1 MAEYLPLPDGSF
13 ATVREGETPNE
24 AWVRSL
30 REYPEAFAVKETP
43 KQKERPGLLES
54 AQLGGESLISS
65 ERTGLASLLGD
76 KNEAVRNALQ
86 RQQSMQDRYAEQPSY
101 TEVKKKYEEEGLL
114 PAIGEY
120 VRQIPNAMAEQAPQI
135 AQSVAGAKVGARFGP
150 EGALAGAFIP
160 SYLQQYGGFL
170 EAQAQEQQKQNKP
183 IDVSRTSAAVAAVPA
198 AAIDVLENFIPMGR
212 GLAKSIFGPGIE
224 KLLAR
229 GLTADAEKAAM
240 AKLADE
246 GFVKTLLKGTA
257 KGTAVEVPGEITQ
270 QFLERAQAGQPLFSD
285 DAFAD
290 YGQTAFETSKLG
302 LLGAAGRFSDKANA
316 RQQAALANR
325 SQALGELPTEPGAE
339 PAVDPAQLHQDKLAN
354 DTDYMSK
361 FVQDYETQQQAYK
374 DLQKQTKKPDIK
386 TALPA
391 DIEQYEQ
398 NKAQLKQMR
407 EVLAAGS
414 KDYLKYRPIF
424 NQLQTQQVQQQKQA
438 EQQRLQGIEQ
448 QAAGIPQETQQQPY
462 YQAPQGQLAGMAPP
476 GIDPQAQQ
484 QLQQQQAEALYTQ
497 QQRLAQRLEA
507 HQAEESEAAGA
518 GKLETLKNLRQTGKE
533 LQAQHD
539 EINAQLKALGGYK
552 PTEKPVVAI
561 EDLQTKLAKKQ
572 KDLQKLSGPGYDP
585 QKADKLIKDIEDL
598 QGQVQEAKKNAP
610 PEQMGFDF
618 GAEFKPTYSESKE
631 QTKVVGL
638 SKELQQA
645 VEEKQR
651 LIQAYHDEQERQQK
665 VNPEIEAL
673 QRIKEAPVGKVEYQ
687 PQVSSLVDQLVDS
700 AHQEGRHAGR
710 VITGTNPE
718 KIDQPSALR
727 AQLAYAN
734 VTSNGERVNELKK
747 KLQDLNEPE
756 EDTSTYGNFN
766 LGQLSKEAGVT
777 GQQTQE
783 GYNANKVTRLAQK
796 QLAAYDRLAEFLN
809 RIREGNQNVSPERA
823 QTMRNAAERLKETV
837 IGLALQEAD
846 AKRTQMRTPAMTTAE
861 QMKLVR
867 ELSGVLN
874 ELIERSVGLF
884 EPTRLVGEPA
894 QYRAN
899 KLIRESTQRQE
910 RPPVGKRVFNN
921 YKAAANSIRA
931 QMRSVVDAN
940 TGTTEGNVSKRKPIT
955 KGPFALKTQFAGQE
969 TTVNTQ
975 FAEALKRA
983 KSDTERTDLEE
994 LQKSFKNLSDNSK
1007 EEALKEIRNVING
1020 RTMSFTSTLKDEL
1033 ADLKQ
1038 ARADEGAQ
1046 AELFPGE
1053 SEKGVT
1059 RTTSNR
1065 FLKYLDSN
1073 EVNKMRASIVAA
1085 NKQAEKEADKA
1096 KQAQKEAENIDGR
1109 VDNLLLT
1116 SAAYLTAKPE
1126 EIVGL
1131 NKTVTR
1137 EEKET
1142 ELKNVKA
1149 RNAKAVENAAEIQKE
1164 IDAVVIRLNKIV
1176 QGAEEA
1182 NTHNQIHLKEIQ
1194 GIYDYIAQKFLER
1207 PGVRKFGADLEFYIK
1222 ELNKAQKSADA
1233 SERAYNAARRIK
1245 DRVIQDSKNDSIN
1258 KIVLEKGRKARVKI
1272 KEAEAALAKAKDE
1285 EAQVNRQIERLR
1297 SGVSK
1302 AEKEKE
1308 KEITQTPTT
1317 EKVYRD
1323 TMDPKVQ
1330 TAVMTNRR
1338 DMGKAQNE
1346 LEIAIATG
1354 NEAAI
1359 ANAYKTV
1366 KKVDDAFYEII
1377 NNAPMRRVQAGE
1389 ENNIRDLDK
1398 AQTKTQEK
1406 MLALA
1411 DELVG
1416 ATLPSRRLE
1425 SVTKNRQGQIS
1436 QKVLQKTV
1444 AQEEKEAKA
1453 QAEGPKP
1460 PLEKMAELQPKLNEL
1475 RKRITYLDEHPAAT
1489 NAKGE
1494 KVLSKKQKEVK
1505 TELNAQEKELAKQLK
1520 ELQEEQKT
1528 FIKEQLGRRTKQKS
1542 FGKTASKA
1550 LKQASKEIKK
1560 QTKTQNAVGDVYFSQ
1575 ENEDTQT
1582 LDQVMN
1588 QKALFRTVSNSGT
1601 SLSVSDVAKWADKI
1615 VERWTN
1621 VPDIMTVDS
1630 EEQLPIAL
1638 KHQIENAGRA
1648 GKVPGL
1654 YDPATRRVYLIAK
1667 NLSSPQ
1673 EIALT
1678 IAHEVTGHYGLR
1690 EMLGKDYAKTMQAL
1704 YENNAYVKEQADI
1717 KLAEDPKIG
1726 HGIAV
1731 EEVLAEMAEK
1741 GVDDTP
1747 EQKSALKE
1755 IFDAIKN
1762 WFAKTFGYKNISD
1775 AEVRQIV
1782 ANARRYV
1789 IEGGTKT
1796 NEAEVSKAVFRTAK
1810 AEGFDE
1816 ALKVADSL
1824 IANSKTV
1831 RQKVEANLGLA
1842 GRTQFLDRLA
1852 PLEKIAKDQMDGLKG
1867 TQMMYYLRMADQKM
1881 SFVQQAVGKGVPDF
1895 VEYTRKDGQKETII
1909 ESKAGAN
1916 LHNVVN
1922 ILKTAPGMNAEAAN
1936 KLFTLY
1942 LAGRRAERVGYDTL
1956 NFGVSATDIKNAVAN
1971 IESNKDVL
1979 SVFNKARDEYNKYN
1993 RNLMTFLQ
2001 KAGVISK
2008 EEAARLVKADDYI
2021 PYYRERN
2028 GNAELII
2035 GNENPITIGNLKDQP
2050 QLRQLIGGEEKIL
2063 DFLTS
2068 SVQNTSMIM
2077 DAALRNRATR
2087 NAMHELV
2094 GIKMATFLKGAT
2106 AGADIVKFK
2115 QDGVD
2120 KYVRVETDVA
2130 GIPADLLVK
2139 GMEGIPVN
2147 TSALIKIMGSASSLV
2162 RKAVTLNPVFPLR
2175 QLFRDSVA
2183 APILSGA
2190 DFVPILGAIKE
2201 LGKSA
2206 TKEKLESR
2214 GITGGQIFTG
2224 TNEDLKKI
2232 LQDFQSGK
2240 IGLSQ
2245 LIARAEALNME
2256 ADASTRRAQYN
2267 SYINQGLSEM
2277 EATLMSLESMNFNRK
2292 GLSTSVRV
2300 ASQIVP
2306 FFNAQ
2311 LQSLDVLYRA
2321 MTGKLPFNERLK
2333 IQQKL
2338 YERGLLMAGTA
2349 VAYAM
2354 LMQDDEAYKNA
2365 TPDEKY
2371 GNFFVHIPGI
2381 KEPLRVPVPFEIGYI
2396 FKGIP
2401 EALVNTMMN
2410 KDGAKEARQAF
2421 ENIALQTIPG
2431 GSSMFMPALFK
2442 PFVENVTNYS
2452 FNTGRNLESK
2462 AQQVELPQYRYNDT
2476 TSEIAKRLGSALG
2489 YSPIKIDNL
2498 IRGYTGTLGTALAQA
2513 VSMSMPDQGP
2523 EKTAKRLTEMPVIG
2537 AMFQP
2542 LDAGGQVAAL
2552 YDRLIEIQQTKKSFD
2567 DLINKGQR
2575 QEAMALLQKRTNEI
2589 AQSSIAGNAQAQLN
2603 NIAKAMNAIK
2613 ASSMP
2618 PDEKREQLDKLQ
2630 QVRINYAKAIR
2641 GVVGT
2646 S

>member
-1 MAEYLPLPDGSF
+1 MQLQEVLNALRKADAAGNVEDARRLAQIARSMTEEETPSPMPLPKEEGESGFLPALKASYGSLKGDIATLAGRTGIINPDEAEAYTRRQEEENKKLYKPTEKSWLEAPGTKFGELLGGSIPYMVAPAVAGALAPEGLAALAATGTISGAQFTGSNLSRQMQEGKSLKETNLGAAALAAVPQAALDVFSLHMIPGIKNIFGGLGAELTDAEAKRIATQGLTKTLGDYAYQTGKTAGIEGLTEAGQQVFERLQAGLSINDPEARQEYLDNF
-13 ATVREGETPNE
+13 
-24 AWVRSL
+24 
-30 REYPEAFAVKETP
+30 
-43 KQKERPGLLES
+43 
-54 AQLGGESLISS
+54 LGGAVLGGALAPVGRYG
-65 ERTGLASLLGD
+65 ERA
-76 KNEAVRNALQ
+76 KAKQQNAL
-86 RQQSMQDRYAEQPSY
+86 
-101 TEVKKKYEEEGLL
+101 
-114 PAIGEY
+114 
-120 VRQIPNAMAEQAPQI
+120 AEQAQ
-135 AQSVAGAKVGARFGP
+135 
-150 EGALAGAFIP
+150 
-160 SYLQQYGGFL
+160 LQ
-170 EAQAQEQQKQNKP
+170 AQAQTETQP
-183 IDVSRTSAAVAAVPA
+183 
-198 AAIDVLENFIPMGR
+198 G
-212 GLAKSIFGPGIE
+212 GLP
-224 KLLAR
+224 
-229 GLTADAEKAAM
+229 
-240 AKLADE
+240 
-246 GFVKTLLKGTA
+246 V
-257 KGTAVEVPGEITQ
+257 Q
-270 QFLERAQAGQPLFSD
+270 
-285 DAFAD
+285 
-290 YGQTAFETSKLG
+290 
-302 LLGAAGRFSDKANA
+302 
-316 RQQAALANR
+316 
-325 SQALGELPTEPGAE
+325 
-339 PAVDPAQLHQDKLAN
+339 DPAQLHQDKLAN

-438 EQQRLQGIEQ
+438 EQQKNQQIEQ

-484 QLQQQQAEALYTQ
+484 KLQQQQAEALYTQ
-497 QQRLAQRLEA
+497 QQRLAQQLEA

-598 QGQVQEAKKNAP
+598 QGQVQETKKNAP

-618 GAEFKPTYSESKE
+618 GDEFKPTYSESKE

-638 SKELQQA
+638 SKELQQT

-700 AHQEGRHAGR
+700 AHQEGSHAGR

-796 QLAAYDRLAEFLN
+796 QLAGYDRLAEFLN
-809 RIREGNQNVSPERA
+809 RIREGNQDVSPERA
-823 QTMRNAAERLKETV
+823 QTMRNAAERLKETT
-837 IGLALQEAD
+837 IGMALQEAD
-846 AKRTQMRTPAMTTAE
+846 AKRTQMRIPAMTTAE

-969 TTVNTQ
+969 TAVNTQ

-1085 NKQAEKEADKA
+1085 NKQAEKEAGKA
-1096 KQAQKEAENIDGR
+1096 KQAQKEAEDIDGR

-1207 PGVRKFGADLEFYIK
+1207 PGVKKFGADLEFYIE

-1233 SERAYNAARRIK
+1233 SERAYNAARRIR

-1308 KEITQTPTT
+1308 ITQTPTT

-1330 TAVMTNRR
+1330 AAVMANRR

-1505 TELNAQEKELAKQLK
+1505 AELNAQEKEFAKQLK

-1601 SLSVSDVAKWADKI
+1601 SLSVSDVAKWADKV

-1638 KHQIENAGRA
+1638 KHQIENAGKA

-1673 EIALT
+1673 DIALT

-1796 NEAEVSKAVFRTAK
+1796 SEAEVSKAVFRTAK

-1922 ILKTAPGMNAEAAN
+1922 ILKTTPGMNAEAAN

-2476 TSEIAKRLGSALG
+2476 TSEIAKGLGSALG